1 MSQQRHHRLIHQRS
15 TPSSIGRT
23 KFQTPR
29 QTEET
34 MLRQVKPLLQRGMG
48 FGGTTLSSEAG
59 GSSYRLE
66 SGTRESSLGK
76 VSLHRSLRRIV
87 NMFFYSPTTDS
98 DNAYST
104 YPLIFKDKE
113 NTKDESSSSTLKAS
127 NDQIASSSIVDKQ
140 NPNYGGGTAT

>member
-1 MSQQRHHRLIHQRS
+1 MSQQRHHRLVHQRS
-15 TPSSIGRT
+15 TPISIGRT

-29 QTEET
+29 QSEET

-48 FGGTTLSSEAG
+48 FGGTTISCEAG

-66 SGTRESSLGK
+66 SGTRESSLGSAISIFPLTPSMSNTFHCC
-76 VSLHRSLRRIV
+76 V
-87 NMFFYSPTTDS
+87 DS

-104 YPLIFKDKE
+104 YPLVIKDRE
-113 NTKDESSSSTLKAS
+113 STKDESSSSTLKAS
-127 NDQIASSSIVDKQ
+127 NDQIASSSILDKQ